1 MTSSQFLDQCIADQ
15 KNLLQRVENATREVS
30 NERLNQQTVHGDW
43 SPAQVL
49 SHLILSHAPYEAHV
63 KQSLASIPNDST
75 NAEPRHT
82 WFGAF
87 LSKQAGPGTN
97 IPVPKPFRPG
107 DGPQSPTVLQDWLR
121 QAQSLIEMTE
131 AARGKD
137 LSHKFMR
144 NLMLPLFKMN
154 LADCILLVTKH
165 TERHVL
171 QIEERLAGSC

>member
-15 KNLLQRVENATREVS
+15 TNLLQRVENATRDVS
-30 NERLNQQTVHGDW
+30 NERLNHQTVHGDW

-49 SHLILSHAPYEAHV
+49 SHLILSHSSYEQKV
-63 KQSLASIPNDST
+63 KESLASIPTDPS

-82 WFGAF
+82 WFGATIA
-87 LSKQAGPGTN
+87 KQAGPGTN
-97 IPVPKPFRPG
+97 VPVPKPFRPS
-107 DGPQSPTVLQDWLR
+107 DGPQSPTVLQDWMR
-121 QAQSLIEMTE
+121 QAQSLIELTE

-137 LSHKFMR
+137 LSYKFMR
-144 NLMLPLFKMN
+144 NAMVPLFKMN
-154 LADCILLVTKH
+154 LADCILIVTRH